1 MENVMF
7 GLTRDD
13 TMWLVLGM
21 FVFALAVIIYAVI
34 APALPTLMGDKK
46 SKLAKGAKGSEV

>member
-1 MENVMF
+1 MENVIF

-21 FVFALAVIIYAVI
+21 FVFALLMIIYAVI

-46 SKLAKGAKGSEV
+46 SKLAKGAKGSET

>member
-1 MENVMF
+1 MENVIF

-21 FVFALAVIIYAVI
+21 FVFALAMIIYAAI

-46 SKLAKGAKGSEV
+46 SKLAKGAKGSKA